1 MELVSVSNADVV
13 SEVPT
18 KNRVWKTLKVW
29 KDFASEVRLIPL
41 FTCFLCIFFTYG
53 AVDAK
58 NVEIDELLLK
68 TLKCKLNINKTPLAS
83 GLAKNLY

>member
-1 MELVSVSNADVV
+1 MELVGVSNADVV
-13 SEVPT
+13 SEVST

-29 KDFASEVRLIPL
+29 KDFASGVRRPIPL
-41 FTCFLCIFFTYG
+41 FTCFLRIFFTYG

-58 NVEIDELLLK
+58 NVKIDKLLLK
-68 TLKCKLNINKTPLAS
+68 TLKCKLNIKTPLAP

>member
-1 MELVSVSNADVV
+1 MELVGVSNADVV
-13 SEVPT
+13 SEVST

-29 KDFASEVRLIPL
+29 KDFASGVRPIPL
-41 FTCFLCIFFTYG
+41 FTCFLRIFFTYG

-58 NVEIDELLLK
+58 NVKIDELLLK
-68 TLKCKLNINKTPLAS
+68 TLKCKLNIKTPLAP

>member
-13 SEVPT
+13 SEVST
-18 KNRVWKTLKVW
+18 KNHVWKTLKVW
-29 KDFASEVRLIPL
+29 KDFASGVRPIPL
-41 FTCFLCIFFTYG
+41 FTCFLCIFFTYT

-68 TLKCKLNINKTPLAS
+68 TLKCKFNI